1 MMKTVALV
9 AMVLSVGAFAQEV
22 QVQEKVELNA
32 EKVSVNSD
40 NAIVVR
46 TNKTPAKVE
55 ITFKTP
61 MANRICE
68 RYETRHVLKADGA
81 YCGYDIHE
89 RRIPTGKVC
98 TRKNPHNDEC
108 LRWDET
114 FRIETVRRERTCMV
128 PETFCAQYGTAM
140 TTKTD
145 AMKIQFK
152 NLPALADSESE
163 TFQVAAK
170 QKSYDSGDV
179 VYEVKTLETLQEYKV
194 TQKKILFFK
203 TDGFVI
209 EPK

>member
-1 MMKTVALV
+1 MKKTVAFFTL
-9 AMVLSVGAFAQEV
+9 VLSLAAFAQEA
-22 QVQEKVELNA
+22 QKVELNA
-32 EKVSVNSD
+32 EKITIDADS
-40 NAIVVR
+40 AIVVR

-55 ITFKTP
+55 ISFRTP

-89 RRIPTGKVC
+89 RRIPTGRVC

-108 LRWDET
+108 LRYDET

-128 PETFCAQYGTAM
+128 PETYCAQYGTAM

-163 TFQVAAK
+163 TFQVSAK

-203 TDGFVI
+203 TDGFVV

>member
-1 MMKTVALV
+1 MKKTVAFFTL
-9 AMVLSVGAFAQEV
+9 VLSLAAFAQEA
-22 QVQEKVELNA
+22 QKIELNA
-32 EKVSVNSD
+32 EKISIDADS
-40 NAIVVR
+40 AIVVR
-46 TNKTPAKVE
+46 TNKTPSKVE
-55 ITFKTP
+55 ISFRTP

-68 RYETRHVLKADGA
+68 RYETRHVLRADGA

-128 PETFCAQYGTAM
+128 PETYCAQYGTAM

-163 TFQVAAK
+163 TFQVSAK

-179 VYEVKTLETLQEYKV
+179 VYVVKTLETLQEYKV

-203 TDGFVI
+203 TDGFVV

>member
-1 MMKTVALV
+1 MKKTVAFFTL
-9 AMVLSVGAFAQEV
+9 VLSLAAFAQEA
-22 QVQEKVELNA
+22 QKVELNA
-32 EKVSVNSD
+32 EKVSIDADS
-40 NAIVVR
+40 AIVVR
-46 TNKTPAKVE
+46 TNKTPGKVE
-55 ITFKTP
+55 ISFRTP

-81 YCGYDIHE
+81 YCGYDVHE

-128 PETFCAQYGTAM
+128 PETYCAQYGTAM

-145 AMKIQFK
+145 TMKIQFK

-163 TFQVAAK
+163 TFQVSAK
-170 QKSYDSGDV
+170 QKSYDSSDV

-203 TDGFVI
+203 TDGFVV

>member
-1 MMKTVALV
+1 MKKTVAFFTL
-9 AMVLSVGAFAQEV
+9 VLSLAAFAQEA
-22 QVQEKVELNA
+22 QKIELNA
-32 EKVSVNSD
+32 EKISIDADS
-40 NAIVVR
+40 AIVVR
-46 TNKTPAKVE
+46 TNKTPSKVE
-55 ITFKTP
+55 ITFRTP
-61 MANRICE
+61 MANRVCE
-68 RYETRHVLKADGA
+68 RYETRHVLRADGA
-81 YCGYDIHE
+81 YCGYDIIE

-108 LRWDET
+108 LRYDET

-128 PETFCAQYGTAM
+128 PETYCAQYGTAM
-140 TTKTD
+140 TTKSD

-163 TFQVAAK
+163 TFQVTAK

-203 TDGFVI
+203 TDGFVV